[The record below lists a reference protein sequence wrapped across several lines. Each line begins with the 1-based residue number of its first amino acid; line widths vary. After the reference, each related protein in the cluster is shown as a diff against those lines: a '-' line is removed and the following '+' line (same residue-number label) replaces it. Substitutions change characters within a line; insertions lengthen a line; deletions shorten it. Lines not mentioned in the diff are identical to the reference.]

1 MRDKRHDP
9 RRANG
14 AHFDGARTHPI
25 PLDAAVEEPVD
36 LVAVQADDELI
47 NALSAGWSGPPAGS
61 AAHNAG
67 YGADDRVTAILAAW
81 RAEVDSEPVPEL
93 IDLDTAVAAVMKA
106 RPRPAR
112 ARHLAPVAAAAAFL
126 MLTLGGVSVGSNS
139 AEPGDVLWPVSK
151 VVFPERAESVEA
163 AVRAEEHIDKAK
175 QALVAGQ
182 PAVAAEELAMAKAE
196 LPAIRPEEGVV
207 ELADVQDFLMA
218 KAQETPEGM
227 PADLDA
233 PLTTQPTRPV
243 PPGAAAPIDPLT
255 PTSPSVP
262 VRPPLPL
269 PLPNPGSLDPNSPAP
284 PLNPKA
290 PQIAPNPELAD
301 PQATLTQAPGPVT
314 TAPRPVE
321 EEPPVTGPVREQPPV
336 TTESGDPSEE
346 PPSNEG
352 RAPFSSTDAP
362 PTSS

>member
-1 MRDKRHDP
+1 MRDKRHGP

-14 AHFDGARTHPI
+14 AHFDGARTTPI
-25 PLDAAVEEPVD
+25 PLDAAAEEPVD

-47 NALSAGWSGPPAGS
+47 NALSAGWSGPAAGG
-61 AAHNAG
+61 AG
-67 YGADDRVTAILAAW
+67 YGTDDRVASILAAW
-81 RAEVDSEPVPEL
+81 RAEVDSEPIPEL
-93 IDLDTAVAAVMKA
+93 VDVDTAVAAVLKA

-112 ARHLAPVAAAAAFL
+112 ARHLAPLAAAAAFL
-126 MLTLGGVSVGSNS
+126 VLTLGGVSVGSNS

-151 VVFPERAESVEA
+151 VVFPARAESVEA

-218 KAQETPEGM
+218 KAKETPEGM

-243 PPGAAAPIDPLT
+243 PAGAAAPVDPLS
-255 PTSPSVP
+255 PTSPSAP
-262 VRPPLPL
+262 VRQPL
-269 PLPNPGSLDPNSPAP
+269 PLPNPGSVDPNSPPP

-290 PQIAPNPELAD
+290 PL
-301 PQATLTQAPGPVT
+301 APGPEVATQPDAVT
-314 TAPRPVE
+314 TVPAPVTTEAPLPQ
-321 EEPPVTGPVREQPPV
+321 EPPVTGPVREQPQV
-336 TTESGDPSEE
+336 TTQSEE
-346 PPSNEG
+346 PPDPSTTNEG
-352 RAPFSSTDAP
+352 QAPGIVPETP
-362 PTSS
+362 PTTS

>member
-1 MRDKRHDP
+1 MRDKRHGP

-14 AHFDGARTHPI
+14 AHFDGARTSAI
-25 PLDAAVEEPVD
+25 PLDDAVEEPVD

-47 NALSAGWSGPPAGS
+47 NALSAGWSGPPAGG
-61 AAHNAG
+61 AAYNAG
-67 YGADDRVTAILAAW
+67 YGPDDRVTAILAAW
-81 RAEVDSEPVPEL
+81 RAEVDSEPIPEL
-93 IDLDTAVAAVMKA
+93 IDVDTAVATVLKA

-112 ARHLAPVAAAAAFL
+112 ARHLAPIAAAAAFL
-126 MLTLGGVSVGSNS
+126 VLTLGGVSVGSNS

-151 VVFPERAESVEA
+151 VVFPERAQSVEA

-182 PAVAAEELAMAKAE
+182 PAVAAEELARAEAE
-196 LPAIRPEEGVV
+196 LPTIRPEEGRV

-218 KAQETPEGM
+218 KAKETPEGT

-243 PPGAAAPIDPLT
+243 PAGAAAPINPLS

-262 VRPPLPL
+262 AIRPLPS
-269 PLPNPGSLDPNSPAP
+269 GSPDPNSPPP

-290 PQIAPNPELAD
+290 PQ
-301 PQATLTQAPGPVT
+301 APGPEVAVPQPATVT
-314 TAPRPVE
+314 VAPAPATTDAPSPAE
-321 EEPPVTGPVREQPPV
+321 ELPSTGPDREQQPPA
-336 TTESGDPSEE
+336 TTQSSPS
-346 PPSNEG
+346 PQPSTSSNEG
-352 RAPFSSTDAP
+352 QGTFSATDPP
-362 PTSS
+362 PTTS